1 MDDCV
6 CVRAILLCV
15 RMKKNGENA
24 YRWNLLPIA
33 SSTQPT
39 VPSPPQ
45 HITLKFS
52 TSLNI
57 VKPTVEQNEREKEK
71 RTKIKFTVKIYL
83 FKINNLFLWLFFF
96 LDLLVFRWQ
105 AQNPVYSPS
114 SGPPFDK
121 SYT

>member
-1 MDDCV
+1 M
-6 CVRAILLCV
+6 RAILLGV
-15 RMKKNGENA
+15 RMKNGENA

-57 VKPTVEQNEREKEK
+57 VKPTLEQNEREKEK
-71 RTKIKFTVKIYL
+71 NENKVHGE
-83 FKINNLFLWLFFF
+83 NLPL
-96 LDLLVFRWQ
+96 R
-105 AQNPVYSPS
+105 N
-114 SGPPFDK
+114 K
-121 SYT
+121 